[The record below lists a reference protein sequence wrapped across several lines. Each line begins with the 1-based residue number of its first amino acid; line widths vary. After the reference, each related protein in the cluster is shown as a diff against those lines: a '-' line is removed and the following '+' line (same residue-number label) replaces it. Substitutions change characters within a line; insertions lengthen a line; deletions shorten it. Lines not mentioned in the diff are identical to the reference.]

1 MRLTEFTDYSLR
13 VLLFCASNPGRS
25 ITIAELADTYAIS
38 RNHLM
43 KVVNDL
49 SREGLIQTTRGR
61 GGGLQLLKPA
71 AEICIGD
78 VVRHAEP
85 DFRMVEC
92 FDPVGNTC
100 TLSPQCKLSTVIDKA
115 LKSFMAELDRVT
127 LADLVRRPQVL
138 PGGAARV
145 IPVARL
151 VSSPERTRKKAQPL
165 ATGAAKPAK
174 RKKA

>member
-25 ITIAELADTYAIS
+25 ITIAELAQTYGIS

-92 FDPVGNTC
+92 FDPVSNTC
-100 TLSPQCKLSTVIDKA
+100 TLTSQCKLASVIDKA
-115 LKSFMAELDRVT
+115 LKSFMVELDGVT
-127 LADLVRRPQVL
+127 LADLVRRPTL
-138 PGGAARV
+138 APLRPARRV
-145 IPVARL
+145 IAL
-151 VSSPERTRKKAQPL
+151 TKAP
-165 ATGAAKPAK
+165 AGAIVHRKPAK
-174 RKKA
+174 

>member
-13 VLLFCASNPGRS
+13 VLLFCAGNPGRS
-25 ITIAELADTYAIS
+25 ITIAELAQSYGIS

-43 KVVNDL
+43 KVVHDL

-61 GGGLQLLKPA
+61 GGGLQLLRPA

-92 FDPVGNTC
+92 FDAQTNAC
-100 TLSPQCKLSTVIDKA
+100 TLSSHCRLQSVIGKA
-115 LKSFMAELDRVT
+115 LRGFMAELDQVT
-127 LADLVRRPQVL
+127 LADLVRRPQAL
-138 PGGAARV
+138 LAGPRT
-145 IPVARL
+145 I
-151 VSSPERTRKKAQPL
+151 SP
-165 ATGAAKPAK
+165 PAK
-174 RKKA
+174 RKKT